1 MRAPVFSL
9 RDRNGTKLLSISQFI
24 RHAENMYQ
32 APGMRLSRTGRF
44 SLTLIVHMIEDL
56 EMKVQRHGQL
66 LVRKCSCKLMCI
78 LL

>member
-1 MRAPVFSL
+1 
-9 RDRNGTKLLSISQFI
+9 
-24 RHAENMYQ
+24 MYQ

-44 SLTLIVHMIEDL
+44 SLTLIVHMTEDL

-66 LVRKCSCKLMCI
+66 LVRKCSCKLMCV